1 MAVAARRAAAW
12 EPAVRDARTAARVR
26 AAAADVLS
34 RLRDPDTAEAAGRNG
49 ARRERPRWTPY
60 GTAQGTG
67 GLALAFGHLDRCL
80 PGQGWD
86 LVAHRH
92 LARAVEGTARD
103 PVTGVGLFSGL
114 AGVAFTTAYLADGRG
129 RYRTL
134 LGDLDDSL
142 YARIPHRLPAVDGRG
157 LAVGTFDVVSGWTG
171 VAAHLLARPPGPD
184 RDRALDSLLGWLV
197 DLCRGCPDPDG
208 MPAWHTPHALIADEG
223 MRARYPGAVA
233 NCGLAHGIAGP
244 LALLSIALSDARGPA
259 VPGHTEAIRR
269 AASWLAA
276 RHVAD
281 ARGGGYPSV
290 AAYPAVAA
298 YPSALADPSAR
309 ADPSALADPALA
321 EPSAADTPAA
331 APREP
336 APAPTPAR
344 DAWCYGSPGVAR
356 ALWLAGTALGDRALT
371 AAATAALR
379 AALARPIAWRRIDSP
394 GFCHG
399 VAGLLQ
405 VTLRFA
411 ADTGDEAIGAAAQRL
426 VDQLLGEYRPR
437 SPFGYRSVEPD
448 GTRADRVG
456 LLEGTPGIALA
467 LLAAATP
474 EPPSWDRF
482 LLLS

>member
-1 MAVAARRAAAW
+1 MAVAAQQAAAW
-12 EPAVRDARTAARVR
+12 EPAVRDARTVARVR
-26 AAAADVLS
+26 DAAVDVLS
-34 RLRDPDTAEAAGRNG
+34 RLRDPGTAEAAGRAG
-49 ARRERPRWTPY
+49 ARRGRPRWTPY
-60 GTAQGTG
+60 STAQGAG

-103 PVTGVGLFSGL
+103 PVKALGLFSGL

-129 RYRTL
+129 RYRAL
-134 LGDLDDSL
+134 LGDLDNSL
-142 YARIPHRLPAVDGRG
+142 YTRIPRRLPAVDGRG

-171 VAAHLLARPPGPD
+171 VAACLRVRPPGPD
-184 RDRALDSLLGWLV
+184 RDRASTTLLGWLV

-208 MPAWHTPHALIADEG
+208 LPAWHTPHALIADEA
-223 MRARYPGAVA
+223 MRAKYPGAVA
-233 NCGLAHGIAGP
+233 NCGLAHGITGP
-244 LALLSIALSDARGPA
+244 LALLALVHADARGPA

-276 RHVAD
+276 QHVAD

-290 AAYPAVAA
+290 AAYPPAVE
-298 YPSALADPSAR
+298 
-309 ADPSALADPALA
+309 
-321 EPSAADTPAA
+321 EPSAAVPGA
-331 APREP
+331 R

-356 ALWLAGTALGDRALT
+356 ALWLAGTALGDSGLT

-379 AALARPIAWRRIDSP
+379 TALARPIAWRRVDSP

-405 VTLRFA
+405 ITLRFA
-411 ADTGDEAIGAAAQRL
+411 ADTGDEAIGAAAHRL

-474 EPPSWDRF
+474 EPPAWDRF
-482 LLLS
+482 FLLS